1 VGRREDVAVVQGLA
15 DTDRDRFLA
24 DRHVEETGQ
33 LACAEALLDLL
44 LEPPDQEHFAQK
56 RAQPIVAQRPF
67 ALNLRHGREFM
78 LSLVALVD
86 QWRAIEQSLPDGW
99 GDARLR
105 LTVAEEG
112 QCDRAAALLG
122 PATPGRHG
130 RVLSFFTAR
139 RGSGPSPDFVERLL
153 RRLDREGIQGTLEL
167 VGADA
172 AVDTAD
178 EPPQQAPKSGSF
190 VDQWKA
196 ELAALPEDWS
206 DLYAEVELDSS
217 DYLERAALLLAPLN
231 PTRYGGKPGF
241 RFRVAQRFGYGASPE
256 MSHRCFE
263 RLDEEGIRGRVR
275 VLHALSDTRPV
286 QTQGPVWY
294 VGGTTV

>member
-1 VGRREDVAVVQGLA
+1 
-15 DTDRDRFLA
+15 
-24 DRHVEETGQ
+24 
-33 LACAEALLDLL
+33 
-44 LEPPDQEHFAQK
+44 
-56 RAQPIVAQRPF
+56 
-67 ALNLRHGREFM
+67 M

-130 RVLSFFTAR
+130 RVISFFVAR
-139 RGSGPSPDFVERLL
+139 RGAGPSPDFVERLL

-167 VGADA
+167 LGTDA
-172 AVDTAD
+172 AVDTAE
-178 EPPQQAPKSGSF
+178 EPPQPAATGSF
-190 VDQWKA
+190 VEQWEA
-196 ELAALPEDWS
+196 ELATLPDDWS

-217 DYLERAALLLAPLN
+217 DYLERAALMLAPVN
-231 PTRYGGKPGF
+231 PARYGPKPGF
-241 RFRVAQRFGYGASPE
+241 RFRVARQFGYGASTE
-256 MSHRCFE
+256 MTHRCFE
-263 RLDEEGIRGRVR
+263 RLDEEGTRGRVR
-275 VLHALSDTRPV
+275 VLHALSDTQPV

-294 VGGTTV
+294 VGGKSV